1 MNRLGHEVE
10 ALVSREMVYWKGPEE
25 FRSDME
31 AMAYLIRA
39 NADIQECIEAL
50 EEAVDDLHYYI
61 MDEANWETLRP
72 YVNSMEQVLTDLTSE
87 LIRTSAIVRRLRKSN
102 MARRKQEDLNH
113 QADTT
118 PEAYEFTLYPS
129 FLKEYID
136 KKNVREACIRLG
148 KALKEAKEDEDAE

>member
-1 MNRLGHEVE
+1 M
-10 ALVSREMVYWKGPEE
+10 
-25 FRSDME
+25 
-31 AMAYLIRA
+31 
-39 NADIQECIEAL
+39 
-50 EEAVDDLHYYI
+50 DDLHYYI

-129 FLKEYID
+129 FLEEYID
-136 KKNVREACIRLG
+136 TKNVKEACIRLG